1 MLIKPKTFTP
11 SADHRRQAGDEA
23 EKQMA
28 YLLDRRFEARDDVFL
43 LHDLRIENGRHAFQ
57 IDHLV
62 VTRYGLFLVESKSI
76 HSTVS
81 ITRHDERREHWSR
94 TFRGREEGIP
104 SPVRQVQ
111 EQGRLLHEFL
121 RENREQILGKLL
133 GLMQKG
139 YKNCPVDTLVGVSTS
154 ATFKLVGKTP
164 LPEHVFK
171 ADEVAPEIELHLA
184 DRKKRDTLFNLKAEL
199 PWAMSRDEALAT
211 ARFLLRQ
218 HTPLH
223 KPAPEAP
230 ASAPSAPAAPACK
243 ASRPCPYPQP
253 DTAPTALPQPGAPCP
268 ACGKHVLAIAAGP
281 ARADGSRERF
291 LACLGNRDGS
301 CTWKQPLDAAGTA
314 PATEAA
320 THADVQPEDRTAK
333 RYYCYA
339 CKVPITKEVGKFCWD
354 RKSRFRG
361 KAYCVACQSN
371 FPEPAKDLAASP
383 ASTVTP
389 SRPQTPPP
397 ATPAT
402 P

>member
-1 MLIKPKTFTP
+1 MLIKPKTFTH
-11 SADHRRQAGDEA
+11 SADPRRQAGDDA

-28 YLLDRRFEARDDVFL
+28 FLLDRRFDSRDDVFL
-43 LHDLRIENGRHAFQ
+43 LHDLRIEKGRQAFQ

-62 VTRYGLFLVESKSI
+62 VSRYGLFLVESKSI

-81 ITRHDERREHWSR
+81 ITRHDEKREHWSR
-94 TFRGREEGIP
+94 SFRGREEGIP

-121 RENREQILGKLL
+121 CENPEQILGKLL

-139 YKNCPVDTLVGVSTS
+139 YRNCPVDTLVGVSTS
-154 ATFKLVGKTP
+154 AIFKLVGKTP

-171 ADEVAPEIELHLA
+171 ADEVAPEIELRLA
-184 DRKKRDTLFNLKAEL
+184 DRKKRDTLLSINPLAEL
-199 PWAMSRDEALAT
+199 PWEMSRSEALAT
-211 ARFLLRQ
+211 ARFLLRH

-223 KPAPEAP
+223 KPAAEVPAP
-230 ASAPSAPAAPACK
+230 TPAAPPA
-243 ASRPCPYPQP
+243 AAATRLSPRIDAAPDAPPQ
-253 DTAPTALPQPGAPCP
+253 AGAPCP
-268 ACGKHVLAIAAGP
+268 ACGKHLLAIAAGP

-301 CTWKQPLDAAGTA
+301 CAWKQPFDPAVTA
-314 PATEAA
+314 PTESAPPAPTPELATD
-320 THADVQPEDRTAK
+320 TDVQPEDRSAK

-361 KAYCVACQSN
+361 KAYCVACQTN
-371 FPEPAKDLAASP
+371 FPEP
-383 ASTVTP
+383 TTI
-389 SRPQTPPP
+389 
-397 ATPAT
+397 
-402 P
+402 